1 MPGNTKPTKRSRSWS
16 LDAMIGVAAA
26 AAIVV
31 IVLFMRPRGR
41 DDDDTNRSRPLQ
53 PAALEPLKLSERMRS
68 RGGAE
73 PPAAGRAPAN
83 LSGERIS
90 APVVAVTPS
99 KMRANPA
106 AQPARPDDAEPTPR
120 PGVASDLPPDAI
132 DLDDASED
140 ISALTKVAFGDP
152 DPDRRLAAVELLSA
166 TENPEVITVLAR
178 SLADENEEVRMA
190 ALQALS
196 DFTGEAPTLAI
207 EGALRDPSADIRYE
221 AVSMLAE
228 VGTDRARAAIRQL
241 LNDPDEDVR
250 FLAESVLEI
259 HKEPDQGAVPG
270 VPVQLPPAQPQA
282 PVR

>member
-1 MPGNTKPTKRSRSWS
+1 MPGHTKPNEPSRAWS
-16 LDAMIGVAAA
+16 LDVMLGVAAA

-31 IVLFMRPRGR
+31 IVLFMRPRGGA
-41 DDDDTNRSRPLQ
+41 DDATVSRPLQ
-53 PAALEPLKLSERMRS
+53 PPALEPLKLSERLRPH
-68 RGGAE
+68 GGAQ
-73 PPAAGRAPAN
+73 PPVARPGPAN
-83 LSGERIS
+83 LSGEPIT
-90 APVVAVTPS
+90 AQVATAVTPIEM
-99 KMRANPA
+99 KARGAP
-106 AQPARPDDAEPTPR
+106 QPVRPQDTEPTPR
-120 PGVASDLPPDAI
+120 PGIAADLPPDAI

-140 ISALTKVAFGDP
+140 ITALTKVAFGDP
-152 DPDRRLAAVELLSA
+152 DPERRLAAVELLSA

-228 VGTDRARAAIRQL
+228 VDTERARSAIRQL

-259 HKEPDQGAVPG
+259 HKDAEPG
-270 VPVQLPPAQPQA
+270 VPPRDLPA
-282 PVR
+282 R

>member
-1 MPGNTKPTKRSRSWS
+1 MPGNTKPNEPSRAWS
-16 LDAMIGVAAA
+16 LDVMLGVAAA
-26 AAIVV
+26 VAIVA
-31 IVLFMRPRGR
+31 IVLFMRPRGG
-41 DDDDTNRSRPLQ
+41 DGDANASRPLQ
-53 PAALEPLKLSERMRS
+53 PAPLEPLKLSERLRP
-68 RGGAE
+68 RGGA
-73 PPAAGRAPAN
+73 ARQAPAN
-83 LSGERIS
+83 LSGERLS
-90 APVVAVTPS
+90 APVAAPITPS
-99 KMRANPA
+99 KMKAHVA
-106 AQPARPDDAEPTPR
+106 AQPVRLQDTEPTPR
-120 PGVASDLPPDAI
+120 PGIASDLPADAI

-140 ISALTKVAFGDP
+140 ISALAKVAFGDP
-152 DPDRRLAAVELLSA
+152 DPERRLAAVELLSA

-228 VGTDRARAAIRQL
+228 VGTERARSAIRQL

-259 HKEPDQGAVPG
+259 HKEAEPGAVP
-270 VPVQLPPAQPQA
+270 VAPVQEPPAH
-282 PVR
+282 